1 MIILRQKQYSPGFSG
16 IKQVLK
22 KNIDSARMKLAEKL
36 DKSIEKDLIEKK
48 KLENEGKKLS
58 ISLHNHPRQPSL
70 VNPELE
76 AIEKK
81 GRLKINRG
89 TDNLSLS
96 GNTLNLP
103 KSSVSVGELNHEV
116 GHARNASGENG
127 PIAKFIYDH
136 GQTNKTLNEMYN
148 VETLGMYPESG
159 KKEWRHQFE
168 DSTGYNEFLES
179 PKLSDSIGRFVR
191 GRLLVRDEKNASRWS
206 IKRLKKLLRDN
217 PDPELLAKEAERQR
231 IANQTYEK
239 SVSIS
244 SKLPLRNR
252 IQVPR
257 ERGNLN
263 YNIND
268 KVIADKS

>member
-16 IKQVLK
+16 IKQVFK
-22 KNIDSARMKLAEKL
+22 KNINNARMKLAKKL
-36 DKSIEKDLIEKK
+36 DKSIEKDLIEKR

-76 AIEKK
+76 IIKK
-81 GRLKINRG
+81 EGKLKINRG
-89 TDNLSLS
+89 ADNLSFS
-96 GNTLNLP
+96 GDTLNLP

-148 VETLGMYPESG
+148 VDTLGMYPESG
-159 KKEWRHQFE
+159 NKAWRNRFE
-168 DSTGYNEFLES
+168 DETGYNEFLES
-179 PKLSDSIGRFVR
+179 PKLSDSISRFIR
-191 GRLLVRDEKNASRWS
+191 GKLLVRDEKNASRWS

-231 IANQTYEK
+231 IANKTYEK

-244 SKLPLRNR
+244 SKLPLRNK
-252 IQVPR
+252 IQVPK

-268 KVIADKS
+268 KVITN